1 MKILTQGR
9 TAVIELPKEVW
20 VTSYGPEGRAGVFS
34 TSDRMPCLGD
44 YDGID
49 RAKAVVK
56 EIFDYH
62 RNGKNSY
69 VMPER

>member
-1 MKILTQGR
+1 MKILIQGR
-9 TAVIELPKEVW
+9 TAVIELPREVW
-20 VTSYGPEGRAGVFS
+20 TTGYGDEGHAGVFS
-34 TSDRMPCLGD
+34 TSYISPCLGH
-44 YDGID
+44 YDSIG

-69 VMPER
+69 IMPEQ

>member
-20 VTSYGPEGRAGVFS
+20 AVGYGTEGRAGVFS
-34 TSDRMPCLGD
+34 TSHIMPCLGN
-44 YDGID
+44 YDSID
-49 RAKAVVK
+49 RAQAVVK

-69 VMPER
+69 IMPEQ